1 MKDIE
6 GGGAPALD
14 RAIVPEFMRAI
25 MGEQNYRD
33 VETIV
38 ERLCELE
45 LRGAISGEWNAHILR
60 EIADEVV
67 AQQIARDVA
76 SEPLT
81 AGGARPD
88 TPATEAR

>member
-14 RAIVPEFMRAI
+14 RALVPEFMRAI
-25 MGEQNYRD
+25 MGEENFRD

-45 LRGAISGEWNAHILR
+45 LRGAITSEWHTHIIR
-60 EIADEVV
+60 EIADELV
-67 AQQIARDVA
+67 AQQIANDVA
-76 SEPLT
+76 KETLT
-81 AGGARPD
+81 DGGARSD